1 MDRILKPLQLM
12 QANISSVDNNYTPL
26 IIQPGNIHG
35 IRYEMEVASAQVKSA
50 ILLASLFA
58 NDSTTVIEKE
68 LSRNHTETM
77 FKHFNIPITIDGK
90 SITVPKNAI
99 QHIKARDF
107 TVPGDIS
114 SAAFFIVAALIT
126 PGSDITIHNVGINPT
141 RSGIIDIAL
150 KMGAHIELLNQTQ
163 EAEPTASIHVQYT
176 PNLKPIHIDGEL
188 VPKSIDEL
196 PIIALLCTQAT
207 GTSIIKDATELKVKE
222 TNRIDT
228 TADMLA
234 Y

>member
-1 MDRILKPLQLM
+1 MALEFKAFYQVIFQLKRPMDRILKPLQLM

-35 IRYEMEVASAQVKSA
+35 IRYEMEVAQVKSA

-114 SAAFFIVAALIT
+114 SAAFIVAALIT
-126 PGSDITIHNVGINPT
+126 PGSDITTIT
-141 RSGIIDIAL
+141 LAL
-150 KMGAHIELLNQTQ
+150 IQHDQVL
-163 EAEPTASIHVQYT
+163 
-176 PNLKPIHIDGEL
+176 
-188 VPKSIDEL
+188 
-196 PIIALLCTQAT
+196 
-207 GTSIIKDATELKVKE
+207 
-222 TNRIDT
+222 
-228 TADMLA
+228 
-234 Y
+234 

>member
-1 MDRILKPLQLM
+1 MALGFKAFYQVIFQLKRPMDRILKPQLM
-12 QANISSVDNNYTPL
+12 QANISSVDITRHSLFNQEIFMVFDTRWRL
-26 IIQPGNIHG
+26 QVHKLKV
-35 IRYEMEVASAQVKSA
+35 RYCY
-50 ILLASLFA
+50 FA

-114 SAAFFIVAALIT
+114 SAAFIVAALIT

-150 KMGAHIELLNQTQ
+150 KWVRTLNF
-163 EAEPTASIHVQYT
+163 
-176 PNLKPIHIDGEL
+176 
-188 VPKSIDEL
+188 KSN
-196 PIIALLCTQAT
+196 TR
-207 GTSIIKDATELKVKE
+207 G
-222 TNRIDT
+222 
-228 TADMLA
+228 
-234 Y
+234 

>member
-150 KMGAHIELLNQTQ
+150 KWVRTLNF
-163 EAEPTASIHVQYT
+163 
-176 PNLKPIHIDGEL
+176 
-188 VPKSIDEL
+188 
-196 PIIALLCTQAT
+196 
-207 GTSIIKDATELKVKE
+207 
-222 TNRIDT
+222 
-228 TADMLA
+228 
-234 Y
+234 